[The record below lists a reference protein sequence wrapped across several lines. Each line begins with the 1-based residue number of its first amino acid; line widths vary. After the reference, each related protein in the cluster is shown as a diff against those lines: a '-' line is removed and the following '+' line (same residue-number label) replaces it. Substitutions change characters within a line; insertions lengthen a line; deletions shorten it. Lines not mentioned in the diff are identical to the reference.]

1 MNYIVVLIKN
11 KKRKKII
18 KSFIKKNTAELYFKK
33 ICEQSDKVKFNVE
46 VENSLDVTYEVGL
59 LCKNIDTQFQL
70 FSQDDIGRNIR
81 VTLEDSDLQIIKIHR
96 YGVPEKLHDW
106 STNKRITYDEFFKKH
121 FTNKEL
127 KNVFTVNNKI
137 IVQRDEQ
144 TSVYSLKNIEESK
157 RLLMLLQDEF
167 VSLKRADA
175 IFVKDMDTI
184 QRKYLYDH
192 LEKLGIDKKRL
203 YRQSTTF
210 SERK

>member
-1 MNYIVVLIKN
+1 MFKN

-18 KSFIKKNTAELYFKK
+18 KSFVRKNIAELYFKK
-33 ICEQSDKVKFNVE
+33 LCDESDKVKFNVE
-46 VENSLDVTYEVGL
+46 VENSLDVIYEVGL

-70 FSQDDIGRNIR
+70 FSQDNIGRNVR
-81 VTLEDSDLQIIKIHR
+81 VNLEDSDLQIIKIHK
-96 YGVPEKLHDW
+96 YKIPEKLQDW
-106 STNKRITYDEFFKKH
+106 SSNKRITYDEFFKKH
-121 FTNKEL
+121 FSDKEL

-137 IVQRDEQ
+137 IVQKDEQ

-167 VSLKRADA
+167 ISSKRADA

>member
-1 MNYIVVLIKN
+1 MFKN
-11 KKRKKII
+11 RKRKKII
-18 KSFIKKNTAELYFKK
+18 KSFVRKNIAELYFKK

-70 FSQDDIGRNIR
+70 FSQDDIGRNIK
-81 VTLEDSDLQIIKIHR
+81 VNLEDSDLQIIKIHR
-96 YGVPEKLHDW
+96 YRVPEKLHDW

-137 IVQRDEQ
+137 IIQKDEQ

>member
-1 MNYIVVLIKN
+1 MFKN

-18 KSFIKKNTAELYFKK
+18 KSFVRKNVAELYFKK

-70 FSQDDIGRNIR
+70 FSQDDIGRNIK
-81 VTLEDSDLQIIKIHR
+81 VNLEDSDLQIIKIHR
-96 YGVPEKLHDW
+96 YRVPEKLHEW

-137 IVQRDEQ
+137 IVQKDEQ

>member
-1 MNYIVVLIKN
+1 MFKN

-18 KSFIKKNTAELYFKK
+18 KSFVRKNVAELYFKK
-33 ICEQSDKVKFNVE
+33 ICEQSDKIKFNVE

-70 FSQDDIGRNIR
+70 FSQDDIGRNIK
-81 VTLEDSDLQIIKIHR
+81 VNLEDSDLQIIKIHR
-96 YGVPEKLHDW
+96 YRVPEKLHEW

-184 QRKYLYDH
+184 QRKYLYEH

>member
-1 MNYIVVLIKN
+1 MTLDEIAYNLLNAFRGGRSSNDDNISLDQI
-11 KKRKKII
+11 
-18 KSFIKKNTAELYFKK
+18 
-33 ICEQSDKVKFNVE
+33 KFNVE

-81 VTLEDSDLQIIKIHR
+81 VNLEDSDLQIIKIHR
-96 YGVPEKLHDW
+96 YRVPEKLHEW

-137 IVQRDEQ
+137 IVQKDEQ

>member
-1 MNYIVVLIKN
+1 MFKN

-18 KSFIKKNTAELYFKK
+18 KSFVRKNVAELYFKK

-81 VTLEDSDLQIIKIHR
+81 VNLEDSDLQIIKIHR
-96 YGVPEKLHDW
+96 YRVPEKLHNW

>member
-1 MNYIVVLIKN
+1 MFKN

-18 KSFIKKNTAELYFKK
+18 KSFVRKNVAELYFKK
-33 ICEQSDKVKFNVE
+33 LCEQSDKVKFNVE

-81 VTLEDSDLQIIKIHR
+81 VNLEDSDLQIIKIHR
-96 YGVPEKLHDW
+96 YRVPEKLHEW

-137 IVQRDEQ
+137 IVQKDEQ

>member
-1 MNYIVVLIKN
+1 MNYIVVLFKN

-96 YGVPEKLHDW
+96 YRILEKLQDW

-137 IVQRDEQ
+137 IVQKDEQ

-184 QRKYLYDH
+184 QRKYLYEH

>member
-1 MNYIVVLIKN
+1 MFKN
-11 KKRKKII
+11 RKRKKII
-18 KSFIKKNTAELYFKK
+18 KSFVRKNIAELYFKK
-33 ICEQSDKVKFNVE
+33 ICEQSDKVKFNVV

-70 FSQDDIGRNIR
+70 FSQDDIGRNIK
-81 VTLEDSDLQIIKIHR
+81 VNLEDSDLQIIKIHR
-96 YGVPEKLHDW
+96 YRVPEKLHDW

-137 IVQRDEQ
+137 IVQKDEQ

-184 QRKYLYDH
+184 QRKYLYEH

>member
-1 MNYIVVLIKN
+1 MFKN

-18 KSFIKKNTAELYFKK
+18 KSFVRKNVAELYFKK
-33 ICEQSDKVKFNVE
+33 LCDESDKVKFNVE

-70 FSQDDIGRNIR
+70 FSQDDIGRNVR
-81 VTLEDSDLQIIKIHR
+81 VNLEDSDLQIIKIHR
-96 YGVPEKLHDW
+96 YRIPEKLQDW

-121 FTNKEL
+121 FTDKDL

-137 IVQRDEQ
+137 IVQKDEQ
-144 TSVYSLKNIEESK
+144 TSVYSLKNIEEAK

-184 QRKYLYDH
+184 QRKYLYEH

-210 SERK
+210 SKRK

>member
-1 MNYIVVLIKN
+1 MNYIVVLFKN

-81 VTLEDSDLQIIKIHR
+81 VALEDSDLQIIKIHR
-96 YGVPEKLHDW
+96 YRVPEKLHDW

-137 IVQRDEQ
+137 IVQKDEQ

-167 VSLKRADA
+167 VSLKRTDA

-184 QRKYLYDH
+184 QRKYLYEH

>member
-1 MNYIVVLIKN
+1 MFKN

-18 KSFIKKNTAELYFKK
+18 KSFVRKNVAELYFKK

-81 VTLEDSDLQIIKIHR
+81 VNLEDSDLQIIKIHR
-96 YGVPEKLHDW
+96 YRVPEKLHNW

-137 IVQRDEQ
+137 IVQKDEQ

-167 VSLKRADA
+167 VSLKRTDA

>member
-1 MNYIVVLIKN
+1 MFKN

-18 KSFIKKNTAELYFKK
+18 KSFVRKNIAELYFKK
-33 ICEQSDKVKFNVE
+33 ICEESDKVKFNVE
-46 VENSLDVTYEVGL
+46 VENSLDITYEVGL

-70 FSQDDIGRNIR
+70 FSQDDIGRNVR
-81 VTLEDSDLQIIKIHR
+81 VTLEDSDLQIIKIHKYR
-96 YGVPEKLHDW
+96 IPEKLQDW

-121 FTNKEL
+121 FTDKEL

-137 IVQRDEQ
+137 IVQKDEK
-144 TSVYSLKNIEESK
+144 TSVYSLKNVEESK

>member
-1 MNYIVVLIKN
+1 MNYIVVLFKN

-18 KSFIKKNTAELYFKK
+18 KSFVRKNIAELYFKK
-33 ICEQSDKVKFNVE
+33 ICEESDKVKFNVE
-46 VENSLDVTYEVGL
+46 VENSLDITYEVGL

-70 FSQDDIGRNIR
+70 FSQDDIGRNVR
-81 VTLEDSDLQIIKIHR
+81 VTLEDSDLQIIKIHKYR
-96 YGVPEKLHDW
+96 IPEKLQDW

-121 FTNKEL
+121 FTDKEL

-137 IVQRDEQ
+137 IVQKDEK
-144 TSVYSLKNIEESK
+144 TSVYSLKNVEESK

-192 LEKLGIDKKRL
+192 LEKLGIDKK
-203 YRQSTTF
+203 
-210 SERK
+210 KIV

>member
-1 MNYIVVLIKN
+1 MFKN

-18 KSFIKKNTAELYFKK
+18 KSFIRKNVAELYFKK
-33 ICEQSDKVKFNVE
+33 ICEQSDKIKFNVE

-81 VTLEDSDLQIIKIHR
+81 VNLEDSDLQIIKIHR
-96 YGVPEKLHDW
+96 YRVPEKLHEW

-121 FTNKEL
+121 FTNREL

-137 IVQRDEQ
+137 IVQKDEQ

>member
-1 MNYIVVLIKN
+1 MFKN

-18 KSFIKKNTAELYFKK
+18 KSFIRKNVAELYFKK
-33 ICEQSDKVKFNVE
+33 ICEQSDKIKFNVE

-81 VTLEDSDLQIIKIHR
+81 VNLEDSDLQIIKIHR
-96 YGVPEKLHDW
+96 YRVPEKLHEW

-137 IVQRDEQ
+137 IVQKDEQ

>member
-1 MNYIVVLIKN
+1 MFKN

-18 KSFIKKNTAELYFKK
+18 KSFVRKNVAELYFKK
-33 ICEQSDKVKFNVE
+33 ICEQSDKIKFNVE

-81 VTLEDSDLQIIKIHR
+81 VNLEDSDLQIIKIHR
-96 YGVPEKLHDW
+96 YRVPEKLHEW

-137 IVQRDEQ
+137 IVQKDEQ

-175 IFVKDMDTI
+175 IFVKDIDTI
-184 QRKYLYDH
+184 QRKYLYEH

>member
-1 MNYIVVLIKN
+1 MFKN

-18 KSFIKKNTAELYFKK
+18 KSFVRKNIAELYFKK
-33 ICEQSDKVKFNVE
+33 LCDESDKVKFNVE
-46 VENSLDVTYEVGL
+46 VENSLDVMYEVGL

-70 FSQDDIGRNIR
+70 FSQDDIGRNVR
-81 VTLEDSDLQIIKIHR
+81 VTLEDSDLQIIKIHKYR
-96 YGVPEKLHDW
+96 IPEKLQDW

-121 FTNKEL
+121 FTDKEL

-137 IVQRDEQ
+137 IVQKDEK
-144 TSVYSLKNIEESK
+144 TSVYSLKNVEESK